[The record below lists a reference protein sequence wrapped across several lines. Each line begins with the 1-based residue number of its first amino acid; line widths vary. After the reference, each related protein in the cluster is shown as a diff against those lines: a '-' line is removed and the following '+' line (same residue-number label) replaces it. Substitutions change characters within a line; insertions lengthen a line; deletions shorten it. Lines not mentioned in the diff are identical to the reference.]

1 MPGRTQSDTTKASGC
16 SAACAGSTVC
26 RRIAAPLL
34 LRGQADSGCAF
45 AAFMAFSDWL
55 WARTCQ
61 TSGFT
66 PEALVDHLAV
76 YLIESVDMAGEPV
89 RAALLSDYLASGARA
104 SPQALRGLL
113 PRRGAL
119 PVKPSRT
126 LTTRQVRHHAPRAAT

>member
-1 MPGRTQSDTTKASGC
+1 MDATTLQRCTRFARYWELLANSGRFQHSL
-16 SAACAGSTVC
+16 
-26 RRIAAPLL
+26 PLL